1 MHNAASVSRIYR
13 NLRPIAARL
22 IPLIKILTGREA
34 VKNKTT
40 SGRAFIRGGRSHWRI
55 FPSPDFHNS
64 LPNASFSYAVRYTN
78 GLHLYTSFQ
87 LRLCQISCPNDSLQ
101 FVLHSIFHSIFHIF
115 AMVYHNRDIIPI
127 LILFRKIVQSN
138 W

>member
-40 SGRAFIRGGRSHWRI
+40 SGRAFIRGGRSH
-55 FPSPDFHNS
+55 
-64 LPNASFSYAVRYTN
+64 
-78 GLHLYTSFQ
+78 
-87 LRLCQISCPNDSLQ
+87 
-101 FVLHSIFHSIFHIF
+101 
-115 AMVYHNRDIIPI
+115 
-127 LILFRKIVQSN
+127 
-138 W
+138 